1 LCKCGIVA
9 KEYSAQECSFSE
21 QVTVLGDYAMWGT
34 AGSFHYIEAW
44 KWQQFKNPIHVQQ
57 RFWSLGS
64 VYEHQLKIMSYNVV
78 KNDNTLPTQMLKV
91 YHQLD

>member
-1 LCKCGIVA
+1 MLCGERQDHFIILK
-9 KEYSAQECSFSE
+9 
-21 QVTVLGDYAMWGT
+21 LGS
-34 AGSFHYIEAW
+34 GSRFN
-44 KWQQFKNPIHVQQ
+44 KFFKNPIHVQQ

>member
-44 KWQQFKNPIHVQQ
+44 KWQQIQQ
-57 RFWSLGS
+57 VF
-64 VYEHQLKIMSYNVV
+64 
-78 KNDNTLPTQMLKV
+78 
-91 YHQLD
+91 

>member
-1 LCKCGIVA
+1 MPKSGFKLNVEEWTVSKKKKCQKCLELCKCGIVA

-44 KWQQFKNPIHVQQ
+44 KWQQIQQ
-57 RFWSLGS
+57 VF
-64 VYEHQLKIMSYNVV
+64 
-78 KNDNTLPTQMLKV
+78 
-91 YHQLD
+91 